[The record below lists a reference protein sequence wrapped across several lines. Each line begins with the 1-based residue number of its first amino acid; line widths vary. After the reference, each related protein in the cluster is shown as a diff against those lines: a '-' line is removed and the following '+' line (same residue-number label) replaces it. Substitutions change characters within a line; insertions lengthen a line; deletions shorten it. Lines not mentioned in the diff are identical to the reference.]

1 MTSLKLTTEFV
12 RSWDTWLQRYPDE
25 FHGTDEW
32 KKQTLE
38 GNLWNPPILPL
49 PLELNLRIS
58 PKQSAPPQQSAPLR
72 PRVFVSHRQGDE
84 KSAER
89 IAFLADKHGF
99 EFWID
104 TVNLPPPSAV
114 ASMSALS
121 IALRIEMALL
131 NSSHIVAAYT
141 DKTSGSTWVPYEY
154 GRVKEPVLQTTHCC
168 TWLHTIKPYPEW
180 IELNSKGTC
189 EAHLEQW
196 FDNEFIDWCKGHPG
210 CPTSKPVGAW
220 TGHTDPLP

>member
-1 MTSLKLTTEFV
+1 MTSLRLTTESV
-12 RSWDTWLQRYPDE
+12 RSWDAWLQRYPDE
-25 FHGTDEW
+25 FHGAAEW
-32 KKQTLE
+32 KDQTLE
-38 GNLWNPPILPL
+38 GKLWNPPILPP
-49 PLELNLRIS
+49 PLELNLRLS
-58 PKQSAPPQQSAPLR
+58 PKQSAPLR

-84 KSAER
+84 KNAER

-104 TVNLPPPSAV
+104 TVNLPPPSVV

-131 NSSHIVAAYT
+131 NSSHLVAAYT

-168 TWLHTIKPYPEW
+168 SWLHTIKPYPEW
-180 IELNSKGTC
+180 IELNRKWTC
-189 EAHLEQW
+189 EADLEQW
-196 FDNEFIDWCKGHPG
+196 FRDEFIDWCNGHPG